1 MNYSKRVIKE
11 GITFH
16 KITTKKF
23 KTNLFSI
30 FITTPLSRD
39 TVTKNAL
46 LGAVLRM
53 GTASLPAQDLIS
65 KELENMYGASF
76 DCGVEKNGDNHILKF
91 YIESLNDEFLP
102 KVAAIVGEENI
113 CEFKT
118 DLTTLD
124 GLKPYAPLLSKI
136 SLPTLDFYRKNVE
149 IFDKY
154 NPDSWWWLATPESAK
169 PHSRPSWTVCV
180 SPVGSISGDYCY
192 NDGGVRPI
200 LNFVSSISVSC
211 EE

>member
-1 MNYSKRVIKE
+1 MSNKIKLAE
-11 GITFH
+11 VENG
-16 KITTKKF
+16 KIFKIGDVEFIKF
-23 KTNLFSI
+23 SNENGKVEV
-30 FITTPLSRD
+30 
-39 TVTKNAL
+39 VTKYIIFNSTF
-46 LGAVLRM
+46 G
-53 GTASLPAQDLIS
+53 
-65 KELENMYGASF
+65 N
-76 DCGVEKNGDNHILKF
+76 DNDFAKSDILKR
-91 YIESLNDEFLP
+91 LNDEFLP

-180 SPVGSISGDYCY
+180 SPRGDIGYDGYYSGS
-192 NDGGVRPI
+192 GGVRPI
-200 LNFVSSISVSC
+200 LNFVSSIFVSC